1 MRLLLIL
8 SLLAAGPAFA
18 AAPVTI
24 TLDAPAYA
32 GRQVLLYRYMD
43 PFTLRLERIATGR
56 ADAKGHVE
64 LTAQVE
70 GTERALLRI
79 GKVGADLFLRAGRY
93 HVQMPPPN
101 KHEARSISGN
111 TRVDLTFPE
120 LAPLDVNALVS
131 DLNTR
136 LDAFLAEDLAT
147 DQDAGMEAVAKARSG
162 SATMVPDTARK
173 QQDLFLSPRWN
184 EARVDTFARKLHKF
198 YASVEDP
205 WFQQDVEYGIAGLRL
220 GPRTNDRD
228 LFNRYLKGK
237 PVLYDVPEYTRFF
250 SAFFEDHLLRFPFRT
265 DTEALIKDIRL
276 ARTDS
281 LKAMLAKNDFLKD
294 PRVNE
299 LVLITGLYA
308 QQANKQFDHAGIL
321 KVLEQVRDGSIWPEH
336 RHIAGNMLWDLTA
349 MKAGATMPAIE
360 VIDTTGNAAMLKDFT
375 GKPVCLLVSTFGDR
389 YGEQELAAM
398 EKLHAAYGPYARFI
412 TIILDRTPIELAA
425 WLRAHPQ
432 RNWEWFTPA
441 DQPLFLDALRI
452 RSVPTLFMLKDKVIT
467 ASPGPLP
474 SEGLPEVLHQLKVK
488 DDADRQLRPDRG
500 VPPPK
505 R

>member
-1 MRLLLIL
+1 MRFLLLL
-8 SLLAAGPAFA
+8 SFLAGTALA

-24 TLDAPAYA
+24 ILEAPAYA

-43 PFTLRLERIATGR
+43 PFTLRLERIAIGR
-56 ADAKGHVE
+56 TDAKGHAE

-79 GKVGADLFLRAGRY
+79 GKVGADLFLREGRY
-93 HVQMPPPN
+93 HVQMPAPDKN
-101 KHEARSISGN
+101 EARSISGN
-111 TRVDLTFPE
+111 TRVDLTFLE
-120 LAPLDVNALVS
+120 LDHLDVNALVS

-162 SATMVPDTARK
+162 SAAMVPDTARK

-198 YASVEDP
+198 YASVKDP
-205 WFQQDVEYGIAGLRL
+205 WFQHDVEYGLAGLRL

-228 LFNRYLKGK
+228 LFNRYLKDK
-237 PVLYDVPEYTRFF
+237 PVLYGVPEYTRFF
-250 SAFFEDHLLRFPFRT
+250 SAFFEDHLLRFPFRM
-265 DTEALIKDIRL
+265 DTEALIKAIRS

-281 LKAMLAKNDFLKD
+281 LKALLAKNDFLKD

-299 LVLITGLYA
+299 LVLLTGLYA
-308 QQANKQFDHAGIL
+308 QHANKQFDRAGIL
-321 KVLEQVRDGSIWPEH
+321 KVLQEVRDGSIYAEH
-336 RHIAGNMLWDLTA
+336 RRIAANMLWDLTA
-349 MKAGATMPAIE
+349 MKAGTAMPGID
-360 VIDTTGNAAMLKDFT
+360 VIDTSGNAIALKEFRER
-375 GKPVCLLVSTFGDR
+375 PVCLLVSTLGDP

-398 EKLHAAYGPYARFI
+398 QKLHKEYGAYSRFI
-412 TIILDRTPIELAA
+412 TIILDRTPAELAA
-425 WLRAHPQ
+425 WLRTQPQ
-432 RNWEWFTPA
+432 RNWEWFVPA
-441 DQPLFLDALRI
+441 DQALFLDELRI
-452 RSVPTLFMLKDKVIT
+452 RNVPVLFLLKDGVIT

-474 SEGLPEVLHQLKVK
+474 SQGLPEVLHQLKVN
-488 DDADRQLRPDRG
+488 DDAGRQLRPDRG
-500 VPPPK
+500 LPPPK